1 MRNSARSRAETQF
14 TASQVKAN
22 QQVSELEQSR
32 QAAAKRVADLRAL
45 RLAKEAAEEKAAAL
59 AAEAAR
65 AEKIA
70 AKKAAARKKRLKP
83 LSEAHGH

>member
-1 MRNSARSRAETQF
+1 MRNSARSKAETQF
-14 TASQVKAN
+14 TASRMNADRQVN
-22 QQVSELEQSR
+22 EREQSR
-32 QAAAKRVADLRAL
+32 QATAKRVADLRAL